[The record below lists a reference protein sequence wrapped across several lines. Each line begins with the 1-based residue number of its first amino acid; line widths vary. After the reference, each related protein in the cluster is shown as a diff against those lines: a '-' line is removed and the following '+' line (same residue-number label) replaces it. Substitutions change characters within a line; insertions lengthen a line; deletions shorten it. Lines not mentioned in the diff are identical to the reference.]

1 VRERVV
7 SVRLTEAEHARW
19 AGALAGSPWRSLAH
33 WCREVLLDFLSRPP
47 IASPAGVADVS
58 AAEVEVFARAC
69 AGLNG
74 RVKDGNR
81 LGRVVAGSLAAGEEV
96 AGLAGK
102 LLPTLVVSDSAD
114 AADAAEEPIPVIGWG
129 RQTELVNVRLSA
141 SEFAA
146 FEDAAHRAGF
156 TRVSSWARHSIAGL
170 LGYRLAARRHMIPAG
185 VAEVRRQLAGA
196 VTNLAQLVDLAE
208 GYDTALADR
217 FETVHTEV
225 VALLREFHEL
235 GRVV

>member
-7 SVRLTEAEHARW
+7 SVRLTPAEHARW

-33 WCREVLLDFLSRPP
+33 WCREVLLDFLTRPA

-81 LGRVVAGSLAAGEEV
+81 LGRVLAGSLAAGEEV

-102 LLPTLVVSDSAD
+102 LLPTLIVSDS
-114 AADAAEEPIPVIGWG
+114 ADAAEEPIPVIGRG

-170 LGYRLAARRHMIPAG
+170 LGYRLAARRHMIPVG

-208 GYDTALADR
+208 GYDTVMADR

>member
-1 VRERVV
+1 VV

-208 GYDTALADR
+208 DYDTALADR

>member
-7 SVRLTEAEHARW
+7 SIRLTEAEHARW
-19 AGALAGSPWRSLAH
+19 TAALAGSPWRSLAH
-33 WCREVLLDFLSRPP
+33 WCREVLTDFLTRPA
-47 IASPAGVADVS
+47 IASPAGVAEVS
-58 AAEVEVFARAC
+58 AADVEVFARAC
-69 AGLNG
+69 AGLNI

-81 LGRVVAGSLAAGEEV
+81 LGRVIAGSLAAGEEV
-96 AGLAGK
+96 TGLANK
-102 LLPTLVVSDSAD
+102 LLPTLLAADSAD
-114 AADAAEEPIPVIGWG
+114 SAESIPVIGRG

-141 SEFAA
+141 SEFAQ
-146 FEDAAHRAGF
+146 FEDAAHRAGC
-156 TRVSSWARHSIAGL
+156 TRISSWARHSIAGL
-170 LGYRLAARRHMIPAG
+170 LGYRLAAQRHMIPLG

-208 GYDTALADR
+208 GYDTALADQ

-235 GRVV
+235 GRVG

>member
-1 VRERVV
+1 VV
-7 SVRLTEAEHARW
+7 SVRLTPAEHAWW

-33 WCREVLLDFLSRPP
+33 WCREVLLDFLTRPP
-47 IASPAGVADVS
+47 IASMPGVAGVADVS
-58 AAEVEVFARAC
+58 AAEVAVFARAC

-81 LGRVVAGSLAAGEEV
+81 LGRVIAGSLAAGEEV

-102 LLPTLVVSDSAD
+102 LLPSVVIPNSA
-114 AADAAEEPIPVIGWG
+114 ESIPVIGRG

-146 FEDAAHRAGF
+146 FEHAAHRAGF

-170 LGYRLAARRHMIPAG
+170 LGYRLAARRHMIPVG

>member
-7 SVRLTEAEHARW
+7 SIRLTEAEHARW

-33 WCREVLLDFLSRPP
+33 WCREVLTDFLSRPP

-96 AGLAGK
+96 ARLAGK
-102 LLPTLVVSDSAD
+102 LLPSVVIPDS
-114 AADAAEEPIPVIGWG
+114 ADAAEEPIPVIGRG
-129 RQTELVNVRLSA
+129 RRTELVNVRLSA
-141 SEFAA
+141 GEFAA

-170 LGYRLAARRHMIPAG
+170 LGYRLAARGHMVPVG

-217 FETVHTEV
+217 FDTVHTEV
-225 VALLREFHEL
+225 VGLLREFHEL
-235 GRVV
+235 GRVG

>member
-1 VRERVV
+1 
-7 SVRLTEAEHARW
+7 
-19 AGALAGSPWRSLAH
+19 LAH

-170 LGYRLAARRHMIPAG
+170 LGYRLAARRHMIPLG

>member
-7 SVRLTEAEHARW
+7 SVRLTPAEHARW

-81 LGRVVAGSLAAGEEV
+81 LGRVVAGSLVAGEEV

-102 LLPTLVVSDSAD
+102 LLPSVIIPDSA
-114 AADAAEEPIPVIGWG
+114 ESIPVIGRG

-208 GYDTALADR
+208 GYDPALADR